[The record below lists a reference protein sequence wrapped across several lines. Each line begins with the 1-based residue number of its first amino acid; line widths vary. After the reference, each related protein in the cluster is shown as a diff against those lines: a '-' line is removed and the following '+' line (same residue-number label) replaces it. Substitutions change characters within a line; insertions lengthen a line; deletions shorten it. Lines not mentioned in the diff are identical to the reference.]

1 MKKPKL
7 PKLPKKWKKAG
18 REIWTGGPLLKL
30 GVFDYGSIGESVCMF
45 VGDPSRDL
53 QVAIRSAFKT
63 APRLRPR
70 NRMIRAVELA
80 AIHAGLVEDR
90 DAD

>member
-7 PKLPKKWKKAG
+7 PKRWKKDTAQL
-18 REIWTGGPLLKL
+18 WTGGPLLRL
-30 GVFDYGSIGESVCMF
+30 GVFDYGSSGESVCLF
-45 VGDPSRDL
+45 VGEPPRNL

-90 DAD
+90 DR